1 MDRLYY
7 TYLIIKES
15 LDYIPAIEIKGQLE
29 EKYRI
34 KVDVKTVYQ
43 AIKNINE
50 LSKYIYQKEIIK
62 TKHRKGYTINE
73 EFFNDGQ
80 IQYLWDSILYN
91 NDLDQ
96 KEVNILL
103 TKLQTLSSNKQLSRI
118 QNQTI
123 RQNDIRNYD
132 LLLNMTTIIKAIN
145 EKKNIYLTFD
155 EGYEAG
161 YTPKILDV
169 LKQNNVKATF
179 FITAH
184 YLNTQSD
191 LVKQMIDE
199 GHIVGNHTVNHKS
212 MPSLTQEQINSEV
225 MDLHKAIYSKFEYE
239 MKYLRPPMGEY
250 SQKTLA
256 VTNSLGYTTVMWSF
270 AYEDW
275 NEKSQPDEEKSKQ
288 KILNNV
294 HNGEIM
300 LLHGNS
306 KTNTNILDSIIKQIK
321 QMGYEFKSLD
331 EFE

>member
-62 TKHRKGYTINE
+62 TKHRKGYAINE

-145 EKKNIYLTFD
+145 EKKNIYFKYVN
-155 EGYEAG
+155 YEIKRNRLVEISNTHG
-161 YTPKILDV
+161 NHQDNKEFYIISPYKLI
-169 LKQNNVKATF
+169 QNNSKYYVIGYFDKRPDSLSL
-179 FITAH
+179 
-184 YLNTQSD
+184 YRLD
-191 LVKQMIDE
+191 RMRLVR
-199 GHIVGNHTVNHKS
+199 NHKS
-212 MPSLTQEQINSEV
+212 KYFEGEQFDVEQIDNPINMYISGEKE
-225 MDLHKAIYSKFEYE
+225 DLEI
-239 MKYLRPPMGEY
+239 
-250 SQKTLA
+250 
-256 VTNSLGYTTVMWSF
+256 SF
-270 AYEDW
+270 D
-275 NEKSQPDEEKSKQ
+275 Q
-288 KILNNV
+288 
-294 HNGEIM
+294 
-300 LLHGNS
+300 
-306 KTNTNILDSIIKQIK
+306 SIIKEVVDKFGQDNRVTKDYENRYHLIVKDVLINEGLIGWLMMLQDKITVIK
-321 QMGYEFKSLD
+321 PYSLK
-331 EFE
+331 ENMKERIEKTLKQYQ